1 MLDRGPKGDVKSAEA
16 KNALDKVL
24 LASRSYPLRD
34 ASFVEAEDIISEIVK
49 FYCGFVDTLNNL
61 AKC

>member
-1 MLDRGPKGDVKSAEA
+1 MIIPSSSTNASDDNPINNSYNFQNNELNKSE
-16 KNALDKVL
+16 
-24 LASRSYPLRD
+24 S
-34 ASFVEAEDIISEIVK
+34 EAEDIISEIVK